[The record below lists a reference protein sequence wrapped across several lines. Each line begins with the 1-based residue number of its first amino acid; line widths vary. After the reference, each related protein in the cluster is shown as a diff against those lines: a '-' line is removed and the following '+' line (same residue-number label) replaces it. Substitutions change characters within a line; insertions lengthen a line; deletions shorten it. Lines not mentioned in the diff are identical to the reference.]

1 MVAQRRVLFGML
13 GLLVPACA
21 ANPEDGGGQGGSGG
35 QGGAGELRV
44 PCRDPAIVRDAAGR
58 DTGFEKCADG
68 RVHRVRTVACVEPQP
83 VGAACALDGF
93 ECKVDADCTERPFG
107 RCIDQ
112 SSQEDYCGCVY
123 GCATDAD
130 CAEGHVCVCAGED
143 EVMPGGS
150 RCVPSNC
157 TTDTACADDEL
168 CLIGAGSDG
177 CSTWYGMGCSSPED
191 TCLSLADCGGEL
203 YRGCFPGVNGN
214 FACGDNGICGRPF
227 VVEARGRVAE
237 PCFGAAWGALEPA
250 PGPLTLSCDEGA
262 ALTAHWLS
270 MAALE
275 HASVASFA
283 QFTLGLMAHGA
294 PPALLSAT
302 AQAMADE
309 VEHARRCYA
318 IASVYAGMAIS
329 PGPLDTSG
337 ARPAES
343 LEALLTATIREAC
356 VGETLGAVEA
366 AHMAECVAEPALR
379 EAWALIAADELR
391 HAALGWQTLA
401 WGLPRA
407 PGLTA
412 GAVRATVLGALA
424 EILGPPGDDLSDDPV
439 VLARLRAHG
448 MLAASERRA
457 LFLDAAEVL
466 IGPCVEA
473 ILGIAGDCPAA

>member
-1 MVAQRRVLFGML
+1 MNTKRQMVAHRRALFGML

-21 ANPEDGGGQGGSGG
+21 ANPGDDDVPGGTSFRE
-35 QGGAGELRV
+35 A
-44 PCRDPAIVRDAAGR
+44 CRDAVFVRDEAGNK
-58 DTGFEKCADG
+58 TGFEKCADG
-68 RVHRVRTVACVEPQP
+68 RVHRARAVACADPWPE
-83 VGAACALDGF
+83 GHACPFGGF
-93 ECKVDADCTERPFG
+93 ECKVDADCKEHPYG
-107 RCIDQ
+107 RCFDLSDQ
-112 SSQEDYCGCVY
+112 QEYCGCVY
-123 GCATDAD
+123 GCVTDAD
-130 CAEGHVCVCAGED
+130 CADGNVCVCAGAGVD
-143 EVMPGGS
+143 LPG
-150 RCVPSNC
+150 RAQCVPSTCKSDQACPDGEACIIGQYYLCDWEFGLAC
-157 TTDTACADDEL
+157 TSAA
-168 CLIGAGSDG
+168 
-177 CSTWYGMGCSSPED
+177 D
-191 TCLSLADCGGEL
+191 TCHSLADCDGDLSGLGCSADFTGKFECTGG
-203 YRGCFPGVNGN
+203 G
-214 FACGDNGICGRPF
+214 ACGRPF
-227 VVEARGRVAE
+227 VVEAQGRVAE

-250 PGPLTLSCDEGA
+250 PGPLTLSCVEGE

-391 HAALGWQTLA
+391 HAALGWQTLS

-412 GAVRATVLGALA
+412 GAVRATVLAALA
-424 EILGPPGDDLSDDPV
+424 ESLGPPSDDLSDDPV
-439 VLARLRAHG
+439 VVARLRAHG
-448 MLAASERRA
+448 MLAATERRA
-457 LFLDAAEVL
+457 LFLDAAELL

-473 ILGIAGDCPAA
+473 ILGTAGACPAA